1 LSAKKEPAVSAE
13 SLASRASGNVS
24 CICYFGGD
32 PSPQMPH
39 AIRTSEVA
47 LEKAKE
53 DGRIMRICW
62 ETNGYMKPQ
71 FLERA
76 VELSLESG
84 GNIKFDLKCWDEN
97 LAKAMCSV
105 SNKPSLENF
114 KTIADKFYKKRSELP
129 ILTASTLLVPGYV
142 DVDEVRRLSSFISR
156 LDVSIPYTLL
166 AFAPNYEMY
175 DLSTTSRK
183 NAYECLEAARGEG
196 LQNVRL
202 GNLQLLS

>member
-1 LSAKKEPAVSAE
+1 
-13 SLASRASGNVS
+13 
-24 CICYFGGD
+24 
-32 PSPQMPH
+32 MPH

>member
-1 LSAKKEPAVSAE
+1 
-13 SLASRASGNVS
+13 
-24 CICYFGGD
+24 
-32 PSPQMPH
+32 MTH
-39 AIRTSEVA
+39 AIRTSELA
-47 LEKAKE
+47 IEKAKA

-97 LAKAMCSV
+97 LAKAMCGV

-114 KTIADKFYKKRSELP
+114 KAVGEKFYKRRSELP
-129 ILTASTLLVPGYV
+129 VLTASTLLVPGYV
-142 DVDEVRRLSSFISR
+142 DVDEVRNLSSFISGI
-156 LDVSIPYTLL
+156 DVSIPYTLL

-175 DLSTTSRK
+175 DIPTTSRK
-183 NAYECLEAARGEG
+183 HAYECLEAAREEG

-202 GNLQLLS
+202 GNSQLLSCTV

>member
-1 LSAKKEPAVSAE
+1 
-13 SLASRASGNVS
+13 
-24 CICYFGGD
+24 
-32 PSPQMPH
+32 MPH
-39 AIRTSEVA
+39 AIRTSELA
-47 LEKAKE
+47 IEKAKA

-97 LAKAMCSV
+97 LAKAMCGV

-114 KTIADKFYKKRSELP
+114 KAVGEKFYKRRSELP
-129 ILTASTLLVPGYV
+129 VLTASTLLVPSYV
-142 DVDEVRRLSSFISR
+142 DVDEIRNLSSFISGI
-156 LDVSIPYTLL
+156 DVSIPYTLL

-175 DLSTTSRK
+175 DIQTTSRK
-183 NAYECLEAARGEG
+183 HAYECLEAAREEG

-202 GNLQLLS
+202 GNSQLLS